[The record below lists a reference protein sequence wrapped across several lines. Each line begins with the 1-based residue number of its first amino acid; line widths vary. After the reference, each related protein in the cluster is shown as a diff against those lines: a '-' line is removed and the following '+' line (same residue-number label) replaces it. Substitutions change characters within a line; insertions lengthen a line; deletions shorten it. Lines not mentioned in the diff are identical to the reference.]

1 MSSEHIPPLV
11 ITISASYGAG
21 GSEVGPLLAE
31 RLGVPFIDR
40 AIPAAVSDRLSVS
53 LDEALAREEPP
64 HGALS
69 RLISHLAPATL
80 AVYGGHVAPELIQND
95 ETFRL
100 ATERVLHDYTSSGAI
115 ILGRGAAIVLR
126 EVEHVMHVRL
136 DGPRER
142 RVRQAMR
149 LLHIDRATAE
159 GQMRNADR
167 SREAYVRHWYHIDPQ
182 DPSLY
187 DLMIDSTSMTLD
199 ACIEVIAL
207 ASASR
212 VSPAAG
218 PSDPEPN
225 QTS

>member
-1 MSSEHIPPLV
+1 MSSERVPPVV

-21 GSEVGPLLAE
+21 GSEVGPVLAD
-31 RLGVPFIDR
+31 RLGVPFVDR

-64 HGALS
+64 HGTLS

-95 ETFRL
+95 ETFRV
-100 ATERVLHDYTSSGAI
+100 ATERVLHDYASGGAI
-115 ILGRGAAIVLR
+115 ILGRGAAVVLR
-126 EVEHVMHVRL
+126 DVGHVMHVRL

-142 RVRQAMR
+142 RVLQAIR
-149 LLHIDRATAE
+149 LLQIDRPTAE
-159 GQMRNADR
+159 GQLRNADL
-167 SREAYVRHWYHIDPQ
+167 SREAYVRHWYNADPR

-187 DLMIDSTSMTLD
+187 HLTIDSTAITLD
-199 ACIEVIAL
+199 ACIEVIAH

-212 VSPAAG
+212 VPPAL
-218 PSDPEPN
+218 PSRAEPGHA
-225 QTS
+225 S